1 MPLSPGLQAPSTRGR
16 LLLWVGFALSAA
28 VCLRSIPTRTRRLLA
43 EGERRLMQSADLC
56 TEAHTLRATSCST
69 ISRACLARAYSTA
82 TSHGCS
88 L

>member
-1 MPLSPGLQAPSTRGR
+1 MRHAPESRSASTVHRGR

-56 TEAHTLRATSCST
+56 TEAHTLRATSCT
-69 ISRACLARAYSTA
+69 ILPRPGL
-82 TSHGCS
+82 
-88 L
+88 